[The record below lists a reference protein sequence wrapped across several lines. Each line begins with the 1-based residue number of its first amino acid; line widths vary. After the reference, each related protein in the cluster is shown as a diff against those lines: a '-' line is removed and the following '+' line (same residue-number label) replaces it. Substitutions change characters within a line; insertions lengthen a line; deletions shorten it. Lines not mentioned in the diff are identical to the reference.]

1 MNAPSPGRGNA
12 FVSRR
17 EGTHRSVRKII
28 NYQRDHRYTTRGID
42 PGARNGSRN
51 KWPRR
56 GRKLQP
62 DLEFAKRIAHTE
74 APDDLD

>member
-1 MNAPSPGRGNA
+1 MPHPRAGVTRLSLAER
-12 FVSRR
+12 V
-17 EGTHRSVRKII
+17 HRSVRKII